1 MKGDELIGEI
11 MRRISE
17 ATAPRVGKL
26 YVTDLM
32 AFARTEGKRIILE
45 VAKEHGLDVDALKA
59 LPPHDLLIVR
69 EMEDDPSGIK
79 VSLSNTLRAL
89 AKE

>member
-69 EMEDDPSGIK
+69 EMEDDPTGIK
-79 VSLSNTLRAL
+79 VSLSSTLRAM
-89 AKE
+89 ATE